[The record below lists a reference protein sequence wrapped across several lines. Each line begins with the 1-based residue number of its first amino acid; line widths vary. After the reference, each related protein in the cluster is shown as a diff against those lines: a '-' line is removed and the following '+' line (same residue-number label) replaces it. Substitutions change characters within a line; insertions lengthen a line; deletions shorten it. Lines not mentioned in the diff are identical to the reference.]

1 MYEASR
7 RCARWTIV
15 GNSPFADERGRRPI
29 RRPSSHSTIRPAPRR
44 LIKVGAWLVGVVL
57 VIVLLNLLG
66 VDVVGWLK
74 DLWDQIQDVP
84 AGYIVAALVFQ
95 TGQTLF
101 AGLSYYGILRAA
113 YPGQVEFWPI
123 VTAYAVGVSMNNFLP
138 ANIGTFVT
146 LLMFV
151 AIIPA
156 ATFGGSI
163 AAYLVQKIF
172 FTIAGTFV
180 YLYLFLSV
188 PGSFDANLGNLSEHP
203 VGSIVIAA
211 GVVVLV
217 VLLVRIFWR
226 QVKKLWLQA
235 KQGGAILSRPKEYLT
250 RAFLPSFLSWLCKL
264 AVIGIF
270 LAAFAIP
277 VTFESIM
284 WVTGSGSLANVVSF
298 TPGAVGITQAT
309 NALALDTCCNVADGD
324 RGRLL
329 DRPAAHHDRLERHR
343 RARPRR
349 PRVRME
355 WREAA
360 RRSSPTAMPRSSWPS
375 RRPSGRRRSRK
386 SARSGSGADVAA
398 SAAGTT
404 VRMRRAPPTATRIG
418 PMAGSDFGL
427 PHERRRPS
435 ARRAPPAD
443 ADGAHRAGRA
453 RPRRRLLGDR
463 RHLPGRV
470 HRDLPRAR
478 LRVPG
483 ALCDGKTHMSRG
495 LAATV
500 TVIGTRTRRHTAHAR
515 AARAARRKRPRFP
528 PGAPDDR
535 SQQLRDAD
543 ELSSLGDSGAAGNV
557 QEGAQQVSVS
567 VPDAISRVLG
577 IAG

>member
-1 MYEASR
+1 MSEAAAPDPSAVLPFNDPSR
-7 RCARWTIV
+7 
-15 GNSPFADERGRRPI
+15 
-29 RRPSSHSTIRPAPRR
+29 PRR

-74 DLWDQIQDVP
+74 DLWHQIQDVP

-95 TGQTLF
+95 TGQTLL

-113 YPGQVEFWPI
+113 YPDQVGFWPI

-146 LLMFV
+146 LFMFV

-211 GVVVLV
+211 GSVVLV

-309 NALALDTCCNVADGD
+309 NALALDTCCNV
-324 RGRLL
+324 
-329 DRPAAHHDRLERHR
+329 
-343 RARPRR
+343 
-349 PRVRME
+349 
-355 WREAA
+355 
-360 RRSSPTAMPRSSWPS
+360 PTATAIDYSTAQQLITTAWNVIVALVLVVLVFGWSGGKQLVGQSYGDARVKLAEQKAQ
-375 RRPSGRRRSRK
+375 RAETKQEKRAERERSGRRRFGRGHG
-386 SARSGSGADVAA
+386 RED
-398 SAAGTT
+398 
-404 VRMRRAPPTATRIG
+404 ATR
-418 PMAGSDFGL
+418 A
-427 PHERRRPS
+427 
-435 ARRAPPAD
+435 
-443 ADGAHRAGRA
+443 ADGDE
-453 RPRRRLLGDR
+453 DR
-463 RHLPGRV
+463 T
-470 HRDLPRAR
+470 
-478 LRVPG
+478 
-483 ALCDGKTHMSRG
+483 DG
-495 LAATV
+495 
-500 TVIGTRTRRHTAHAR
+500 
-515 AARAARRKRPRFP
+515 
-528 PGAPDDR
+528 
-535 SQQLRDAD
+535 
-543 ELSSLGDSGAAGNV
+543 
-557 QEGAQQVSVS
+557 
-567 VPDAISRVLG
+567 
-577 IAG
+577 